1 MSELTDGLDKLIQK
15 AALDG
20 ALTQDAVA
28 QFHALVTQCDSQAE
42 ELRSLQKVNTEIID
56 ARDELSRKVKIML
69 DDANELSTR
78 AAAVE
83 EAEDEHRD
91 RKVRLEC
98 AELRVKDHKEM
109 FTTVFRNSVLR
120 KEVMTP
126 VTPGPVDQYGTKQP
140 DAPPAKDE
148 VKEEET

>member
-1 MSELTDGLDKLIQK
+1 MSDLTDGLDKLIQK

-20 ALTQDAVA
+20 ALTPEAVA
-28 QFHALVTQCDSQAE
+28 QFHSLVKQCDSQAE
-42 ELRSLQKVNTEIID
+42 ELRSLNKINSEIID

-78 AAAVE
+78 AAAI
-83 EAEDEHRD
+83 EADEDEHRN
-91 RKVRLEC
+91 RKVQLEC
-98 AELRVKDHKEM
+98 ANLRVTDHKEM

-140 DAPPAKDE
+140 DAYPAKDE